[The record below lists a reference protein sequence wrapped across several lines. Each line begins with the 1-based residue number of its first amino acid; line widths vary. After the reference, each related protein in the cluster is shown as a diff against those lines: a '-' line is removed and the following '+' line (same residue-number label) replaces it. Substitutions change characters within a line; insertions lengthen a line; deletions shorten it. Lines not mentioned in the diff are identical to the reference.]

1 MEVQVLF
8 VTATSSLTIRK
19 FHDQQ
24 LLMRCIDECEHHLQ
38 VDPTIQVFGRVCVQ
52 HRNVGFFSSTSTGY
66 KYSGQV
72 ASSKPLTP
80 NLTELLSQVNM
91 IFGAEYNGILVNK
104 YKNGHDYISPHSDDE
119 HNLDS
124 KCGVVS
130 ASAGATRTFRI
141 RDKITKS
148 IVLDIPL
155 HDCDI
160 VCMSGNFQREYTHE
174 VPQQK
179 RITECRY
186 SFTFRKH
193 ST

>member
-1 MEVQVLF
+1 MEVQVLL
-8 VTATSSLTIRK
+8 ATVASTLTIRK
-19 FHDQQ
+19 FADQQ
-24 LLMRCIDECEHHLQ
+24 LLMRCIDECQHQLEHNPQ
-38 VDPTIQVFGRVCVQ
+38 VQVFGQQCHQ
-52 HRNVGFFSSTSTGY
+52 HRNVGFFSDSSTGY

-80 NLTELLSQVNM
+80 NLAELLSQVNT

-104 YKNGHDYISPHSDDE
+104 YKNGSDYISAHSDDE
-119 HNLDS
+119 RDLDS

-130 ASAGATRTFRI
+130 VSVGATRTFRI
-141 RDKITKS
+141 RDKSTRG

-160 VCMSGNFQREYTHE
+160 MCMSGNFQREYTHE
-174 VPQQK
+174 VPMQK